1 MEMLH
6 QYILNFDG
14 VCQIVFKFVTH
25 LDNKVIILP
34 TVNKSIFYAVLNNES
49 LLCFAKLMV
58 KINIS

>member
-6 QYILNFDG
+6 QHILNFDG
-14 VCQIVFKFVTH
+14 VCQIVFKVVTH
-25 LDNKVIILP
+25 PDNKVIILP
-34 TVNKSIFYAVLNNES
+34 TVNKSIFYPVLNNES